1 MLGAGTRFMGT
12 DGDRARFA
20 TTMDR
25 ANFINSQWYSEPEY
39 GLGFRLADPEL
50 TKTYIEDGRWGL
62 HQQAP
67 RIWQRTIADEAANWR
82 PADIS
87 KAGEFAQRRAASGRP
102 SILTVTPNGNS
113 ARFGPP
119 VSSGTLDPNSYRTG
133 GGASNTL
140 WGNGAEPQYSYAE
153 GNWGVGKQDFQNPSA
168 HFSEVQLPP
177 DERTEYLTTGEA
189 NRFANQAGNG
199 RGWGVAGRDQEAPV
213 DSGRDVHFGKEYRR
227 RGGVTTANDMYTW
240 LKGQGV
246 EPPDPTGQR
255 PGDYL
260 QSLTQQVRE
269 LTQDAGSDYQV
280 LENMASPT
288 PLWGDQERELGQLPK
303 RDRLKWK
310 DKHNWGLGEGA
321 HDGGASTFFD
331 LRPTSADAPL
341 DPDWV
346 NTNGYTVDA
355 DAFISP
361 RILDDPGGF
370 GRGMIRRGVPGLA
383 GTVATSP
390 EAAQQL
396 RDGNYG
402 NAALIT
408 GASYG
413 VGEAIG
419 AGVNR
424 LAAEAVKRGHLWAPR
439 ALNGLGAIAP
449 PLLIN
454 DAIET
459 GTVLA
464 TGKTREQIITESG
477 NQNLVIPASVP
488 QTMAPL
494 GSAGHMNANVPVDA
508 DQNARWVTREQKTQ
522 KQVDQAKE
530 RGGQW
535 GIGGINLPEFG
546 ITEQLGAANTDL
558 KDVKRGKVMAVLNGQ
573 EGYMMQGDPS
583 SFQMG
588 NWNEEQRAR
597 YKGGGKAPSIPAP
610 AAPTP
615 APAST
620 AKPSA
625 TQGRP
630 QKVMAVLNGQEGYM
644 LQGDSSSFQMGNWND
659 EQRNRYYGR

>member
-1 MLGAGTRFMGT
+1 
-12 DGDRARFA
+12 
-20 TTMDR
+20 MDR
-25 ANFINSQWYSEPEY
+25 ANFINSQWESSNDY

-50 TKTYIEDGRWGL
+50 TQTYIEGGRWGL
-62 HQQAP
+62 GQEAP
-67 RIWQRTIADEAANWR
+67 RIWQRTIADEAFNWK

-87 KAGEFAQRRAASGRP
+87 KAGEFAQRRATSGRP
-102 SILTVTPNGNS
+102 SILTVTPNANS

-119 VSSGTLDPNSYRTG
+119 TSGDQFDPQGYRTG
-133 GGASNTL
+133 GGASQTL

-153 GNWGVGKQDFQNPSA
+153 GNWGVGKQEFQNPSA
-168 HFSEVQLPP
+168 HFSEVELPP

-189 NRFANQAGNG
+189 NRVVGEGNG
-199 RGWGVAGRDQEAPV
+199 RGWGVAGKDQTAAV
-213 DSGRDVHFGKEYRR
+213 DSGRDIHFGKEYRR

-240 LKGQGV
+240 IKGQGV

-260 QSLTQQVRE
+260 QSLTEQVRE

-303 RDRLKWK
+303 RDVLKWK
-310 DKHNWGLGEGA
+310 GKDNWSLGKKSDAAGA
-321 HDGGASTFFD
+321 NTFFEI
-331 LRPTSADAPL
+331 RSSNPDAPL

-346 NTNGYTVDA
+346 NTNGFTTDA

-370 GRGMIRRGVPGLA
+370 GRSMVRRGLGGLA

-390 EAAQQL
+390 EAIREA
-396 RDGNYG
+396 REGRYG

-413 VGEAIG
+413 AGEVFG
-419 AGVNR
+419 AGINR
-424 LAAEAVKRGHLWAPR
+424 VAGELVKRGVTWAPR
-439 ALNGLGAIAP
+439 VANGLSAVAP
-449 PLLIN
+449 PLLLN
-454 DAIET
+454 DLAEA